1 MIGEQLITDKY
12 KMIDNYRG
20 VQNNLQSKSFIY
32 TYSFFGGE
40 TPKMY
45 VTGKTREEP
54 RSAALPADSSPFELP
69 KKPKARASSV
79 NTQNRN

>member
-1 MIGEQLITDKY
+1 MIGEKLITDKY
-12 KMIDNYRG
+12 KMTDNYRG

-32 TYSFFGGE
+32 THSFFGGG

-45 VTGKTREEP
+45 VSGKTREEP
-54 RSAALPADSSPFELP
+54 RSAALQADCSPFELP
-69 KKPKARASSV
+69 GKPNARASSV

>member
-1 MIGEQLITDKY
+1 MT
-12 KMIDNYRG
+12 DNYRG

-32 TYSFFGGE
+32 THSFFGGG

-45 VTGKTREEP
+45 VSGKTREEP
-54 RSAALPADSSPFELP
+54 RSAALQADCSPFELP
-69 KKPKARASSV
+69 GKPNARASSV